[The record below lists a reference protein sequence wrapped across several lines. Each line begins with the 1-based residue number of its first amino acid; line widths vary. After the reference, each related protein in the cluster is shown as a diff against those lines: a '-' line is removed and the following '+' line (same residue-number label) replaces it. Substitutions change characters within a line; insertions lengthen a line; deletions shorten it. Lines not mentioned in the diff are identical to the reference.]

1 MSFREQKEA
10 IDENP
15 NSVRYGREKLPGMVQ
30 ESKIADYV
38 TISKDKKRVE
48 NEKQF
53 ILEDFSPSLQKSGF
67 DLNSYKQIDQGSDG
81 ACTLV
86 ALMHLIHINGLD
98 QAIHNKSWSNINKK
112 TYWKYSLWNALESAA
127 WDEDIMSIR
136 FFADTLDLGVLLRK
150 RPIMNLVAHPKFRY
164 IPIRGD
170 AQRELKTNPMFF
182 TEKAVSMAIER
193 FGGENVKGSP
203 VTCCVG
209 EFIEYN
215 LDHGNVLAV
224 SFNGHAR
231 VAVAYN
237 DTHLLFADSWDNT
250 IMEEI
255 NNNEI
260 YVGGVSVVP
269 KFNVYAYA
277 RDIVYFESGNI
288 LKTAPKKTRKT
299 TAAAPK
305 KTHKT
310 TAAAPKKTHKTTAT
324 APKKTRKTTAAAPKK
339 TRKTAPKAKRAI
351 LSSEDL
357 MPNMRVKIIGGKH
370 AGEHHVIT
378 HTTGARVYFNKNKSW
393 ALKKHVIKR

>member
-1 MSFREQKEA
+1 MSFSEQKES

-15 NSVRYGREKLPGMVQ
+15 KSVRYGREKLPGMVQ
-30 ESKIADYV
+30 ESKISDYV
-38 TISKDKKRVE
+38 TITKDKKRVKY
-48 NEKQF
+48 EKRF
-53 ILEDFSPSLQKSGF
+53 ILEDFSSSLQKSGF
-67 DLNSYKQIDQGSDG
+67 DLSSYKQIDQGSDG

-98 QAIHNKSWSNINKK
+98 QTIHNKSWSNINKK

-127 WDEDIMSIR
+127 WDQDLLSIR

-170 AQRELKTNPMFF
+170 SQRELLTNPMFF
-182 TEKAVSMAIER
+182 TEAAVSAAAER
-193 FGGENVKGSP
+193 FRGENVKNSP

-209 EFIEYN
+209 QFIEYN
-215 LDHGNVLAV
+215 LDCGNVLAV

-255 NNNEI
+255 NNKEI

-277 RDIVYFESGNI
+277 RDIVYFESGKA
-288 LKTAPKKTRKT
+288 LKTPPKKPHKIS
-299 TAAAPK
+299 AAPK
-305 KTHKT
+305 KPRKISAVPKKPRKIS
-310 TAAAPKKTHKTTAT
+310 AAAKK
-324 APKKTRKTTAAAPKK
+324 
-339 TRKTAPKAKRAI
+339 AI
-351 LSSEDL
+351 LKNEDIG
-357 MPNMRVKIIGGKH
+357 PNVHVKIIGGKH
-370 AGEHHVIT
+370 AGENHIVT
-378 HTTGARVYFNKNKSW
+378 HTVGSRVYFNNNRNW
-393 ALKKHVIKR
+393 TLKKNIVKK